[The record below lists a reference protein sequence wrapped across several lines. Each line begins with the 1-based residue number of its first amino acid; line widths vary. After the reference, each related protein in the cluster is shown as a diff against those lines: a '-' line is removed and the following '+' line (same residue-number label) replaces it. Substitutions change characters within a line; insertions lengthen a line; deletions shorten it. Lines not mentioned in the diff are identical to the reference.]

1 MQIRFAVVAVPL
13 CVAAIG
19 AANAHARG
27 RYLELINRA
36 HDSVVAV
43 AIADAGR
50 SEFRAAVIG
59 EPLRG
64 GGASTTI
71 ELDGDAC
78 LRDLRVAFGDGRSQ
92 LYREVDV
99 CRRQRLQLRPFP
111 HEREAAATAR

>member
-1 MQIRFAVVAVPL
+1 MRQSELTFNPEVAP
-13 CVAAIG
+13 G
-19 AANAHARG
+19 ATSQACGLASTGSGNTSA
-27 RYLELINRA
+27 
-36 HDSVVAV
+36 
-43 AIADAGR
+43 
-50 SEFRAAVIG
+50 EFRAAVIG